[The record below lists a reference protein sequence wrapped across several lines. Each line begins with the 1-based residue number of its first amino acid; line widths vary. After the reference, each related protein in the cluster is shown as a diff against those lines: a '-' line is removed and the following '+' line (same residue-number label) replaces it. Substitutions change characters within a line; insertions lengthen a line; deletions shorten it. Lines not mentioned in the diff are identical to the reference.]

1 MSLYYLDFMLLVCG
15 LAIGF
20 GAGWISYRSRS
31 RINREAAAE
40 EIKVLRRELESMRI
54 DYAKLSERL
63 ALAEEQY
70 KTDSEEFAQERQFNI
85 SLHAELSRER
95 TTRVHLEGKLEQQ
108 KNEMLQLQER
118 LSRDFSNLVR
128 QTLDEQ
134 NSILT
139 DENKLKLAPLI
150 QPIIDQLK
158 EFQQAS
164 ELQHNR
170 ETHELL
176 VLHNKLANLE
186 AKRWPETISSGIR
199 KEEEHQNGN
208 AAPTLGPNDLI
219 EFVNVPLESAFAQ
232 IPENGESAHENE
244 SAMEDPAKKP
254 ESFHPFTPK
263 QEVEINNFLKRTIHR
278 GGRRKPPL

>member
-1 MSLYYLDFMLLVCG
+1 MSNLYYLDFIFLGLG

-20 GAGWISYRSRS
+20 GAGWISCRSRG
-31 RINREAAAE
+31 RVNREAATE
-40 EIKVLRRELESMRI
+40 EANALRRELEAIRI

-63 ALAEEQY
+63 TLAEERY
-70 KTDSEEFAQERQFNI
+70 GKDSEEFTQERQFNI

-95 TTRVHLEGKLEQQ
+95 TTRVHLEGKIEQQ
-108 KNEMLQLQER
+108 KSEMLQLQER

-134 NSILT
+134 TSTLT
-139 DENKLKLAPLI
+139 DENKARLAPLI
-150 QPIIDQLK
+150 QPIVDQLR
-158 EFQQAS
+158 EFQQTT
-164 ELQHNR
+164 EQQHNR

-186 AKRWPETISSGIR
+186 AKRWPEANGSVR
-199 KEEEHQNGN
+199 KADEHEETNGT
-208 AAPTLGPNDLI
+208 PTLGPNDLI

-232 IPENGESAHENE
+232 MPENGDESPLV
-244 SAMEDPAKKP
+244 SDLGDPEKRQD
-254 ESFHPFTPK
+254 SFHPFTPK

-278 GGRRKPPL
+278 ATRKKPTA